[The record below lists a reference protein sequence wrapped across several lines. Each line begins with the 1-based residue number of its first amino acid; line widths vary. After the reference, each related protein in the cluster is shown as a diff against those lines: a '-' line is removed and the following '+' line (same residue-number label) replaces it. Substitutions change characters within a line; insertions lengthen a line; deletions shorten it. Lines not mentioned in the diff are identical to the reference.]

1 MSTSLLCYAVLA
13 VASHPAAGLV
23 ISSALMAGA
32 FAVAAVSGG
41 ELNPALTLAL
51 ALGNLVHPGKGGTG
65 PASSWL
71 TLIACELLGAC
82 VAAGL
87 YGVTHRREC
96 LDEVKGR
103 STGGGRGF
111 CPKRKRKR
119 MWRRSL
125 RHVPAPK
132 RAREDVGRLARPRI
146 AEAQQDEVEILGR
159 TGQEGP

>member
-1 MSTSLLCYAVLA
+1 MSTCLLCYAVLA
-13 VASHPAAGLV
+13 VSNRPAASLV

-32 FAVAAVSGG
+32 FAVGAVSGG

-87 YGVTHRREC
+87 YRVTHQREP
-96 LDEVKGR
+96 LDGE
-103 STGGGRGF
+103 
-111 CPKRKRKR
+111 
-119 MWRRSL
+119 
-125 RHVPAPK
+125 
-132 RAREDVGRLARPRI
+132 
-146 AEAQQDEVEILGR
+146 
-159 TGQEGP
+159 